1 MIKCLNL
8 KITDRNLP
16 LLDISFTLNGSLA
29 IVGQSGSGK
38 SLTLK
43 AILGLLPNNL
53 TCSIDLQSDFE
64 LSLGKNIAF
73 IPQNPFTAL
82 SPMTK
87 ISKQFFASKDKMTE
101 CLEMVKLDKSLIDR
115 FPSELSGGQLQ
126 RVIIAFSLAQN
137 PKLLM
142 LDEPTTALDFDTKE
156 KIVALLQES
165 REKMGFEILFVT
177 HELTLAKRLCKECIV
192 LKKGRVV
199 ESGESEKLFEKPL
212 NAYTKAL
219 VDVEFG
225 RRNFRQ

>member
-1 MIKCLNL
+1 MIECSKLEIKN
-8 KITDRNLP
+8 KTLP
-16 LLDISFTLNGSLA
+16 LLDISFELRDSLA

-43 AILGLLPNNL
+43 AVLGLLPKNL
-53 TCSIDLQSDFE
+53 TCNIDLKSSFE
-64 LSLGKNIAF
+64 LSLGKNVAF

-87 ISKQFFASKDKMTE
+87 ISKQFFASKDKMAE
-101 CLEMVKLDKSLIDR
+101 CMEMVKLNKSFVDR

-156 KIVALLQES
+156 RIIKLLEELHQ
-165 REKMGFEILFVT
+165 KMGFEILFVT
-177 HELTLAKRLCKECIV
+177 HELSLAKKLCKECIV
-192 LKKGRVV
+192 LKKGHIV
-199 ESGESEKLFEKPL
+199 ERGKSEELFKAPL
-212 NAYTKAL
+212 HAYTKDL
-219 VDVEFG
+219 ISVEFE
-225 RRNFRQ
+225 RRSFRQ

>member
-1 MIKCLNL
+1 MLECKELRILNGG
-8 KITDRNLP
+8 KE
-16 LLDISFTLNGSLA
+16 LLNIAFKLNGSLA

-43 AILGLLPNNL
+43 AILGLLPKSL
-53 TCSIDLQSDFE
+53 ACSIDLYSDFE
-64 LSLGKNIAF
+64 FSLGKNIAF

-87 ISKQFFASKDKMTE
+87 ISKQFFASKDKIAE
-101 CLEMVKLDKSLIDR
+101 CLDMVKLDKSLIDR

-126 RVIIAFSLAQN
+126 RVIIAFSLVQN

-156 KIVALLQES
+156 RIIALLEELH
-165 REKMGFEILFVT
+165 EKMGFEMLFVT
-177 HELTLAKRLCKECIV
+177 HELSLAKRVCKECIV
-192 LKKGRVV
+192 LKKGYIV
-199 ESGESEKLFEKPL
+199 ESGESKRLFKEPT

-219 VDVEFG
+219 IDVEFA
-225 RRNFRQ
+225 RRSFRQ

>member
-1 MIKCLNL
+1 MLKCSSL
-8 KITDRNLP
+8 KITDKNLP
-16 LLDISFTLNGSLA
+16 LLDISFTLKDSLA
-29 IVGQSGSGK
+29 LVGQSGSGK

-43 AILGLLPNNL
+43 AILGLLPRNL

-64 LSLGKNIAF
+64 FSLGENVAF

-87 ISKQFFASKDKMTE
+87 ISKQFFASKDKMAE
-101 CLEMVKLDKSLIDR
+101 CLEMVKLDKSLVNR

-156 KIVALLQES
+156 KIVELLKGLH
-165 REKMGFEILFVT
+165 EKMGFEILFVT
-177 HELTLAKRLCKECIV
+177 HELALAKRLCKECIV
-192 LKKGRVV
+192 LKKGRIV
-199 ESGESEKLFEKPL
+199 ESGESEKLFRKPS
-212 NAYTKAL
+212 NVYTQAL
-219 VDVEFG
+219 VDVEFE
-225 RRNFRQ
+225 RRSFRQ